1 MSRATMPPTATA
13 TALRDQ
19 LDTLRDDIRH
29 HLGAVLEA
37 ARLLAIHR
45 RAHDDFDFCAS
56 TSPEFAETLK
66 RASPAWRDP
75 YALDSDHDVLPDLLR
90 VGCRLVDEMT
100 ARADAVLNVKG
111 QA

>member
-1 MSRATMPPTATA
+1 MSSATTPKTTAA
-13 TALRDQ
+13 ELHDH

-45 RAHDDFDFCAS
+45 RVYDDFDFNAS
-56 TSPEFAETLK
+56 THPEFAETLK
-66 RASPAWRDP
+66 RVSPAWRDP

-100 ARADAVLNVKG
+100 ARADAVLNVKE